1 MTTTDMVSA
10 DGGAVTPAEPKL
22 PAGLGGGVTPVV
34 DNGASREMAKP
45 AGGSVP
51 ANLSAFSILDLIRFE
66 MNELNTQLTQL
77 GEALVPMAQT
87 ADSIDAVVTNLD
99 EISKIYEAPA
109 ATRSATDA
117 ASAVGSHM
125 AEMCTIVQDHAL
137 QAQILNAQ
145 AFIALQAMLVVQDN
159 QRAQGAGPRLLASAG
174 R

>member
-1 MTTTDMVSA
+1 MAPATGGAVAPATSGGSSN
-10 DGGAVTPAEPKL
+10 GGAVTPATRGGAVAPTMPNL
-22 PAGLGGGVTPVV
+22 PA
-34 DNGASREMAKP
+34 P
-45 AGGSVP
+45 AGVP
-51 ANLSAFSILDLIRFE
+51 TNLSAFSILDLIRAE
-66 MNELNTQLTQL
+66 MNELNTQLTHL

-99 EISKIYEAPA
+99 ELSKIYEAPA

-117 ASAVGSHM
+117 ASAVGAHM
-125 AEMCTIVQDHAL
+125 ADMCMAVQDHAL